1 MPFVVFN
8 NMVSARQSALDKESL
23 LEMGTEKQIVQ
34 HRLLRWSLGYR
45 CLYSMNKGLEMV
57 SVT

>member
-23 LEMGTEKQIVQ
+23 LESNWKKKQIVQ
-34 HRLLRWSLGYR
+34 THRLSEMELGIQVFV
-45 CLYSMNKGLEMV
+45 LYEQR
-57 SVT
+57 T